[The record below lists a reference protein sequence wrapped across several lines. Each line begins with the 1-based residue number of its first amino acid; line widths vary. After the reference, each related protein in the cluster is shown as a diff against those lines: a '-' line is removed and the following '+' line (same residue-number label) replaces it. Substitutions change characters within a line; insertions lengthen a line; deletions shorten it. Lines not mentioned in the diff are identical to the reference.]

1 LDQSCIKKIIFI
13 WFLHD
18 SITTFIWAVPSQL
31 DKLWI
36 LPLRK
41 NLENLK
47 THTLFSFTAI
57 TDFFSK
63 WCIPSVIFA
72 WITRIWNDRGLK
84 QIFPLLLRC
93 LYKLNFIYLIFFLRK
108 HIFYFRIVVVM
119 KVLFLIFWTNQDF
132 LTKKTIFYEKKSVVL
147 MFAALLSVKQF
158 WQRTEG
164 LSVQPRNF
172 SFSVNILVQKEL

>member
-1 LDQSCIKKIIFI
+1 
-13 WFLHD
+13 
-18 SITTFIWAVPSQL
+18 
-31 DKLWI
+31 
-36 LPLRK
+36 
-41 NLENLK
+41 
-47 THTLFSFTAI
+47 
-57 TDFFSK
+57 
-63 WCIPSVIFA
+63 
-72 WITRIWNDRGLK
+72 
-84 QIFPLLLRC
+84 
-93 LYKLNFIYLIFFLRK
+93 
-108 HIFYFRIVVVM
+108 M